1 MLVELDAILSKAE
14 SESLLTT
21 PRNSLR
27 DSMKE
32 IRLPPNT
39 GSTLEPNSTD
49 TRNTD
54 LIDDSLD
61 NESDRLHES
70 DRLLNQDN
78 QSINGEHE
86 LKTKP

>member
-49 TRNTD
+49 TWNTD
-54 LIDDSLD
+54 RIDDSLD
-61 NESDRLHES
+61 NES

-78 QSINGEHE
+78 QSINGEQE